1 MRANLSKREP
11 LFLKFWEEIDLYRLL
26 RQKGAGKPKYILHD
40 GPPYAN
46 GHIHMGHALNK
57 VLKDIIVKFKNM
69 TGFDAPYV
77 PGWDCHGLPIEHK
90 VVKTLKGEEEK
101 SKIRQKCREYAL
113 SFVDI
118 QKDEFKRLGVFG
130 DWENPYLTLLP
141 SYCASILEAFGELVK
156 AGYVYKGRK
165 PVHWCAS
172 CKTALAEA
180 EVEYHQKTSPSIYVK
195 FPLVQAAF
203 EFPAKTSVLIW
214 TTTPWTLPAN
224 VAIAVGS
231 DYDYALVKTGDEV
244 LIMAKR
250 LMPGVLEEAG
260 ISDCEVLRDIKGKEL
275 EAGICENPLM
285 SRESRL
291 ILGDYVTLDQGTG
304 CVHTAPGHGLED
316 YEAGIRYNLPILN
329 PVDDEGR
336 FTEEA
341 GEFAGENVFSAN
353 KLINDRLKEKGFLLH
368 QEEMTHSYPH
378 CWRCK
383 RPVLFRATSQWFISM
398 DKNSLRQRSLEAVKE
413 IRWIPSWGENRFHG
427 MLKERPDWCISR
439 QRAWGVPIPAFY
451 CLGCGQSLLDFEVIK
466 ETAHIVRRE
475 GMDIW
480 FKEEPNYFLKG
491 AECPECGGKEF
502 RREEDILDVWFD
514 SGSSHLA
521 VLKQRDDL
529 SWPAD
534 LYLEG
539 SDQHRGWFQSSLLVS
554 MGAAKAPPY
563 KGVLTHG
570 FMVDSC
576 GKAMSKSM
584 GNVIAPEE
592 IIKKFGADIL
602 RLWVISEDYRA
613 DIKLSDE
620 ILTRMADSYR
630 KMRNTFRFLLGNLF
644 DFDPEKDSVVY
655 DSLRPID
662 KYLLFRLQGLVSD
675 VRKAYTD
682 FEFHRIYHLL
692 NNFCVATLSSFYLD
706 AAKDILYTFR
716 QNSKERRA
724 IQTVMHES
732 LLALLKLSAPILS
745 FTAEEAW
752 QALPAKPEARSI
764 HLEEMPPLKPDS
776 LIPLEEVKK
785 WEEFLEIRE
794 EVNKALE
801 ESRKLG
807 EIGSSL
813 QARVIIEAASGDKLK
828 ILEEFKEQLT
838 GLFIVSQA
846 EFKNEEGELTI
857 KVEKAEGQKCQR
869 CWNFSQSVGED
880 EQHPTLCKRCIEVI
894 KEI

>member
-1 MRANLSKREP
+1 MDYSKTLNLPKTEFPMRANLSKREP
-11 LFLKFWEEIDLYRLL
+11 AFLEFWQEIGLYDLL
-26 RQKGAGKPKYILHD
+26 RQKGAGKQKYILHD

-77 PGWDCHGLPIEHK
+77 PGWACHGLSIEHK
-90 VVKTLKGEEEK
+90 VAKTLKPGE
-101 SKIRQKCREYAL
+101 SKIRVREMCHSYAL

-118 QKDEFKRLGVFG
+118 QRDEFKRLGVFG

-141 SYCASILEAFGELVK
+141 SYCASILEAFGELVR

-180 EVEYHQKTSPSIYVK
+180 EVEYLEKSSPSIYVK
-195 FPLVQAAF
+195 FPLKKAAF
-203 EFPAKTSVLIW
+203 EFPAHTSVLIW

-224 VAIAVGS
+224 VAIALGG
-231 DYDYALVKTGDEV
+231 DHDYALVKAGEEV

-250 LMPGVLEEAG
+250 LIPVVMKEAG
-260 ISDCEVLRDIKGKEL
+260 ILDYELLGEIRGKEL
-275 EAGICENPLM
+275 EGGLCENPLM
-285 SRESRL
+285 GRESRL

-316 YEAGIRYNLPILN
+316 YEAGLRYGLPILN
-329 PVDDEGR
+329 PVDDNGR
-336 FTEEA
+336 FTDEA
-341 GEFAGENVFSAN
+341 GEFAGENVFAAN
-353 KLINDRLKEKGFLLH
+353 KLINERLKEKGFLLYRD
-368 QEEMTHSYPH
+368 ELTHSYPH

-383 RPVLFRATSQWFISM
+383 KPVLFRATSQWFISM
-398 DKNSLRQRSLEAVKE
+398 DKNSLRQRSLEAAENV
-413 IRWIPSWGENRFHG
+413 RWIPSWGENRFYG
-427 MLKERPDWCISR
+427 MLKDRPDWCISR

-451 CLGCGQSLLDFEVIK
+451 CLGCGQSLLDVEVIK
-466 ETAHIVRRE
+466 ETANIVRKE

-480 FKEEPNYFLKG
+480 FKKEPDYFLKG
-491 AECPECGGKEF
+491 VACPKCGGKEF

-554 MGAAKAPPY
+554 MGATQAPPY

-570 FMVDSC
+570 FMVDAE

-584 GNVIAPEE
+584 GNTIAPEQ

-630 KMRNTFRFLLGNLF
+630 KMRNTFRFLLGNLY
-644 DFDPEKDSVVY
+644 DFDPEKDSLAC

-662 KYLLFRLQGLVSD
+662 KYLLSRLQALVSD

-706 AAKDILYTFR
+706 VAKDVLYTFKPD
-716 QNSKERRA
+716 SKERRA
-724 IQTVMHES
+724 IQTVMHK
-732 LLALLKLSAPILS
+732 ALL
-745 FTAEEAW
+745 
-752 QALPAKPEARSI
+752 
-764 HLEEMPPLKPDS
+764 
-776 LIPLEEVKK
+776 
-785 WEEFLEIRE
+785 
-794 EVNKALE
+794 
-801 ESRKLG
+801 
-807 EIGSSL
+807 
-813 QARVIIEAASGDKLK
+813 
-828 ILEEFKEQLT
+828 
-838 GLFIVSQA
+838 
-846 EFKNEEGELTI
+846 
-857 KVEKAEGQKCQR
+857 
-869 CWNFSQSVGED
+869 
-880 EQHPTLCKRCIEVI
+880 TL
-894 KEI
+894 